1 MTSGLCGNFKCLFK
15 TIDIKEIIKMGTEH
29 TFSIIKP
36 NAVNKNVMGGVI
48 AKFEENGLKV
58 AAAKL
63 VKLSKEKCEEFY
75 AEHKE
80 RPFFGE
86 LVDFMT
92 SGPVMLMVLSGENAI
107 MRNREIMGATNP
119 AEAAEG
125 TLRKLYGD
133 SMGENAVHGSD
144 SAASAE
150 REIALFFQKEEIVNA

>member
-1 MTSGLCGNFKCLFK
+1 MEK
-15 TIDIKEIIKMGTEH
+15 

-36 NAVNKNVMGGVI
+36 NAINKNVIGEI
-48 AKFEENGLKV
+48 ITTFEKNGLKI

-63 VKLSKEKCEEFY
+63 TKIPKAQCQEFY

-92 SGPVMLMVLSGENAI
+92 SGPVMLMVLQGENAV

-119 AEAAEG
+119 AQAGEG
-125 TLRKLYGD
+125 TLRKRFGD

-144 SAASAE
+144 SLASAK
-150 REIALFFQKEEIVNA
+150 REIDIFFKKDEIVF